1 MKLRTRTRRPRET
14 DGVFHEA
21 AVSIRAGEETKTMV
35 ENMNTNSE
43 DSNAESNPNQE
54 TDVPER
60 LETLSYLLDDAIP
73 IPGTSYRIGIDP
85 ILGIIPIGGD
95 ALALVPSL
103 YIVLEAAYMG
113 LSTATI
119 GRMLFNV
126 FLDAT
131 IGSIPLIG
139 TIFDAVWKA
148 NTRNLSLLRAR
159 ARKPAPEIDKRF
171 LVIAILAIGVSILV
185 FTALMVL
192 IALWIVSE
200 FAGLIAL

>member
-1 MKLRTRTRRPRET
+1 MT
-14 DGVFHEA
+14 
-21 AVSIRAGEETKTMV
+21 
-35 ENMNTNSE
+35 TNSKDE
-43 DSNAESNPNQE
+43 NTESTQE

-60 LETLSYLLDDAIP
+60 LETLSYLLDDAIS
-73 IPGTSYRIGIDP
+73 IPGTNYRIGIDP
-85 ILGIIPIGGD
+85 ILGLVPVGGD

-119 GRMLFNV
+119 GRMLVNV

-159 ARKPAPEIDKRF
+159 ARKPAPELDKRF
-171 LVIAILAIGVSILV
+171 LVVAILVIGISVLA
-185 FTALMVL
+185 FTVLTVL
-192 IALWIVSE
+192 IAFWIVSE
-200 FAGLIAL
+200 LAGLVAL

>member
-1 MKLRTRTRRPRET
+1 MKMRTRTRQPRET

-21 AVSIRAGEETKTMV
+21 TVSIRAGEGTNAMV
-35 ENMNTNSE
+35 KNMNTNSE
-43 DSNAESNPNQE
+43 DGNAESNPTQE

-73 IPGTSYRIGIDP
+73 VPGTNYRIGIDP
-85 ILGIIPIGGD
+85 LLGVVPIGGD

-113 LSTATI
+113 LGTGTI

-159 ARKPAPEIDKRF
+159 ARKPAPELDKRF
-171 LVIAILAIGVSILV
+171 LVVAILVIGISVLV
-185 FTALMVL
+185 FTVLTAL
-192 IALWIVSE
+192 IAFWIVSE
-200 FAGLIAL
+200 LAGLVAL

>member
-1 MKLRTRTRRPRET
+1 
-14 DGVFHEA
+14 
-21 AVSIRAGEETKTMV
+21 MV
-35 ENMNTNSE
+35 KNMNTDTE
-43 DSNAESNPNQE
+43 DGDAESNLNQE

-73 IPGTSYRIGIDP
+73 VPGTNSRIGIDP
-85 ILGIIPIGGD
+85 LLGVIPIGGD

-113 LSTATI
+113 LSPATI

-148 NTRNLSLLRAR
+148 NTRNLSLLRER

-171 LVIAILAIGVSILV
+171 LVIAIFAIGVSILA

-200 FAGLIAL
+200 FGDLIAL